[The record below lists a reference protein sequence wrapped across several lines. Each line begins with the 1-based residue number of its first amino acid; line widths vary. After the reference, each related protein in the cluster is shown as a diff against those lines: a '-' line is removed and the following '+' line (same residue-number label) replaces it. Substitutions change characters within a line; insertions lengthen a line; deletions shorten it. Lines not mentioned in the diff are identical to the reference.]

1 MVFVGAVLLLGII
14 LNKKES
20 IKRVESGYRFEILQ
34 CFPPLQLHTPFNKLL
49 MVLVLLESITVV
61 YGIPVDFLASW
72 NRGCFFQTD
81 SFCTATGRGG
91 EGRVNNI

>member
-1 MVFVGAVLLLGII
+1 MVKTRYKYLIYLVY
-14 LNKKES
+14 NS
-20 IKRVESGYRFEILQ
+20 

-72 NRGCFFQTD
+72 NRGCFFQ
-81 SFCTATGRGG
+81 SENFCTATGQGG
-91 EGRVNNI
+91 